1 MIPMDVTSECLAA
14 MAHIC
19 RGLLVK
25 PSLRSRVTRDD
36 TLMLL
41 LRVMTGVI
49 ILYDHIDPY
58 GVFRKSSKLDVK
70 SCIRLLKEQ
79 NPKNVQSLLNA
90 IKYSTLH
97 FSDETTPRTSFP
109 SPPVIARCTDHVHFY
124 LSVQLSQSAAI
135 AYTDEEALLRQEIEE
150 LSDECCS
157 KMSLFYAEATPLLKL
172 ISRYATQCHMVDA
185 MIPMDVT
192 SECLAAMAHICRGL
206 LVKPSLRSRVTRD
219 DTLMLLL
226 RVMTGV
232 IILYD
237 HIDPYGVFRKSSKL
251 HSTAQHFIDR
261 TWMYVFTASAYQCQA
276 KSSFRKVFYPPL
288 FRRDNTA
295 SNQATAFQCN
305 ISFPSPP
312 VIARCTDHVHFYL
325 SVQLSQSTAQH
336 FIDRTWMYVFTAS
349 AYQCQAKSSFRKR
362 SLRYQFVVC
371 SNIFIK
377 DEEETTSVIGMQNAS
392 VLHNAA
398 VLLDDDFLSSS
409 CLAFH
414 LALVPEAY
422 VEYQPVPEA
431 DTAENLT
438 LAEYHAASVWLYVIH
453 VTQLVMFMSA

>member
-1 MIPMDVTSECLAA
+1 MLYGTCAIVCWVILECIFFAETLT
-14 MAHIC
+14 
-19 RGLLVK
+19 K
-25 PSLRSRVTRDD
+25 SLKTE
-36 TLMLL
+36 
-41 LRVMTGVI
+41 TG
-49 ILYDHIDPY
+49 
-58 GVFRKSSKLDVK
+58 GVK
-70 SCIRLLKEQ
+70 S
-79 NPKNVQSLLNA
+79 
-90 IKYSTLH
+90 
-97 FSDETTPRTSFP
+97 
-109 SPPVIARCTDHVHFY
+109 
-124 LSVQLSQSAAI
+124 SAAI

-251 HSTAQHFIDR
+251 HSNVLWVD
-261 TWMYVFTASAYQCQA
+261 
-276 KSSFRKVFYPPL
+276 
-288 FRRDNTA
+288 
-295 SNQATAFQCN
+295 
-305 ISFPSPP
+305 
-312 VIARCTDHVHFYL
+312 
-325 SVQLSQSTAQH
+325 ST
-336 FIDRTWMYVFTAS
+336 VE
-349 AYQCQAKSSFRKR
+349 
-362 SLRYQFVVC
+362 FVVC